1 MMSLRSI
8 AIIGAA
14 VATAHAASAQN
25 IGPSSPAVLTYARA
39 QEQLLDRSDAIAASD
54 ANVRSKEAQEGAT
67 RTLRR
72 PDVDLEAQLL
82 DYQKT
87 LYLPLGSLA
96 PVAEGFG
103 IPDPLRF
110 QVRRQST
117 RPIASTTLPI
127 Y

>member
-82 DYQKT
+82 DYQ
-87 LYLPLGSLA
+87 
-96 PVAEGFG
+96 
-103 IPDPLRF
+103 
-110 QVRRQST
+110 
-117 RPIASTTLPI
+117 TTL
-127 Y
+127 